1 MSGDYENLIPED
13 KGNNLIEKDTEV
25 AEEVSDHVEEGAEV
39 TGEENTGGEV
49 VSEVPQFNPQEWALN
64 YKGQQVMPKDRD
76 HLVNLAQKGWS
87 YEQAMEQIN
96 REKQEFARQQ
106 GEISRYIE
114 LDKAMKADPQFA
126 NSLYNFIREYN
137 EGGGQQGEKLQQNQQ
152 DNPEF
157 VQLRQELED
166 LKSWKQQN
174 LLERAQE
181 QIDSELANL
190 AQRYPNYDW
199 QSDTGS
205 GTLAYRLLKHAHD
218 NNFVDLH
225 TAFKDLMFDEVS
237 KQTKFDTLKQQK
249 EVQQRQ
255 AKQGVVQTGS
265 PASVAPKKPAAYSSG
280 DSYNDLYK
288 KALNSFGG

>member
-1 MSGDYENLIPED
+1 MPGDYENLIPED
-13 KGNNLIEKDTEV
+13 KGNNLIESEQEQT
-25 AEEVSDHVEEGAEV
+25 EEVSDSVDQVAEV
-39 TGEENTGGEV
+39 TGDQNSGGEV
-49 VSEVPQFNPQEWALN
+49 VPEVPQFNPQEWALN

-96 REKQEFARQQ
+96 REKQEFAKQQ

-114 LDKAMKADPQFA
+114 LDKAIKADPQFA
-126 NSLYNFIREYN
+126 NSLYEFIRQYN
-137 EGGGQQGEKLQQNQQ
+137 EGGQQQQQQNQQ
-152 DNPEF
+152 QENPEY

-265 PASVAPKKPAAYSSG
+265 PANVAPKKPAAYSSG